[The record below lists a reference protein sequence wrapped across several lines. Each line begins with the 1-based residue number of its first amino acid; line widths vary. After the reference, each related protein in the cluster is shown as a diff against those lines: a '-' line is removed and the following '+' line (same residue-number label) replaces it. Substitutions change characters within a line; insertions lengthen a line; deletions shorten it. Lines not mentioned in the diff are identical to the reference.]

1 MALYATG
8 HPERLGRTILLDGIP
23 LRMSELAEAFQQ
35 LDASRDTASR
45 RRLEEAEAAMRANP
59 EDPAA
64 CRAYYAIWFHPF
76 FIEPGGPASRRL
88 EAVPEAARR
97 CEQRGERDRYTF
109 PSLGAY
115 DWRRAMAQVQAPT
128 LVIHGDKD
136 FIPVET
142 AREWAT
148 TMPNARLFVMRGYGH
163 SRTWRRPSHSSL
175 PWTSS

>member
-1 MALYATG
+1 
-8 HPERLGRTILLDGIP
+8 
-23 LRMSELAEAFQQ
+23 
-35 LDASRDTASR
+35 
-45 RRLEEAEAAMRANP
+45 MRANP

-64 CRAYYAIWFHPF
+64 CRAYNAIWFHPF

-88 EAVPEAARR
+88 EACSGSGAALRNSV
-97 CEQRGERDRYTF
+97 ENVDRYTF

-148 TMPNARLFVMRGYGH
+148 TMSNARLFVMRGYGH
-163 SRTWRRPSHSSL
+163 FPYMEAPEPFSL